1 MLRQT
6 AANLKLSEDTFCQLR
21 RRSEQFCCHSICGRK
36 LDLISES
43 YFKFWNTWMYLS
55 SAMCN
60 VESACLKTKLRFN
73 YFLSFSGTGWNSM
86 MWPATTGSPWSA
98 RRPRVR
104 RRKQHHRGSAPA
116 GRDSSLSRILPYLR
130 AFLLALYLDGSN
142 TEPHK
147 SSLFTSS
154 ISVSLTSLQS
164 LGIAIY
170 SIFIVY
176 WKIHLY
182 KPNVSYFCILQLLP
196 RKFRSKSEIVGCPKT

>member
-1 MLRQT
+1 
-6 AANLKLSEDTFCQLR
+6 
-21 RRSEQFCCHSICGRK
+21 
-36 LDLISES
+36 
-43 YFKFWNTWMYLS
+43 
-55 SAMCN
+55 
-60 VESACLKTKLRFN
+60 
-73 YFLSFSGTGWNSM
+73 M

-182 KPNVSYFCILQLLP
+182 KPNVSYFLHPPITAKKIPFQVRDSRLAQNVRSMWEWDDWNEENIVCSAWKGAWLVIGGVDRRQRAKQNHMKLKKFWTIAYLQRHSPLVA
-196 RKFRSKSEIVGCPKT
+196 FRWQNNWFKDKLSLAAIQF